1 MESRLRHA
9 LKNGE
14 LSLHYQPQVG
24 ADGGELLGAEALL
37 RWHNPVLG
45 QVPPDKFIPLA
56 EDLGMIHEIGEW
68 ILLTACRQAYAWF
81 GERQS
86 PFRMAVN
93 VSPLQLRDGRI
104 VPVVR
109 RVLEQSGLP
118 PAMLELELTE
128 GLLMENPEEKEALL
142 RELKGLG
149 VTLAL
154 DDFGTGYS
162 SLSYLRRFPFDILKI
177 DRSFIRD
184 LTTDPDDAELTLSI
198 ISMAHSLRLQ
208 VVAEG
213 VETLEQLQFLQ
224 AHGCDLI
231 QGFYF
236 SKPLPAARFSAWLDN
251 DTRGHQVHDR

>member
-1 MESRLRHA
+1 
-9 LKNGE
+9 
-14 LSLHYQPQVG
+14 
-24 ADGGELLGAEALL
+24 
-37 RWHNPVLG
+37 
-45 QVPPDKFIPLA
+45 
-56 EDLGMIHEIGEW
+56 
-68 ILLTACRQAYAWF
+68 
-81 GERQS
+81 
-86 PFRMAVN
+86 
-93 VSPLQLRDGRI
+93 
-104 VPVVR
+104 
-109 RVLEQSGLP
+109 
-118 PAMLELELTE
+118 
-128 GLLMENPEEKEALL
+128 MENPEEKEALL

-236 SKPLPAARFSAWLDN
+236 SKPLPAAGFGVWLDT
-251 DTRGHQVHDR
+251 DTRGRQVHDR